1 MPRKAKLN
9 VTDRDA
15 FVRVL
20 GDKPRVRF
28 VRCSTTDEFAVF
40 TETFGPPEA
49 IKRNHEEILFWN
61 FMRRDCTNGF
71 ALVSRGPKVRNASSP
86 IKVGL
91 VAKKAMQSF
100 RIWTAVRLHGH
111 NKCKERPLFVNGNER
126 NFTIATYN

>member
-28 VRCSTTDEFAVF
+28 VRRSTTDEFAVF

-49 IKRNHEEILFWN
+49 IKRNGEEILYWN

-86 IKVGL
+86 IRVEL
-91 VAKKAMQSF
+91 VAKKAMRSF
-100 RIWTAVRLHGH
+100 CMWTAVRLHGH
-111 NKCKERPLFVNGNER
+111 DRGKERPLFVNGSER